1 MQPCV
6 YILAN
11 DYKGTIYTSVTSNL
25 IKRLEQYQS
34 SKNKSFVSRYNCKN
48 LVYYEQ
54 YDSIINAISREK
66 QIKAGSRQQ
75 KINLIE
81 SVNPTW
87 MDLSNTIF

>member
-11 DYKGTIYTSVTSNL
+11 DYKGTIYTGVTSNL

-34 SKNKSFVSRYNCKN
+34 SKNKSFVSRYKCKN